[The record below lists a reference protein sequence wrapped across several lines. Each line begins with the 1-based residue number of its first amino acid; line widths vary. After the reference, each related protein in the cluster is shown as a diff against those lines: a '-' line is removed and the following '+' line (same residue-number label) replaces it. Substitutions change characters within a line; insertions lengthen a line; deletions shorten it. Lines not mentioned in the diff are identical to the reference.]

1 MEALKKRFPS
11 AVTAK
16 IELRTTK
23 IMNDGVTIKQNLHA
37 VCVEAEKG
45 YVFSSKK

>member
-11 AVTAK
+11 VVTAK
-16 IELRTTK
+16 IELRITK
-23 IMNDGVTIKQNLHA
+23 IMNDGVITKQNA

-45 YVFSSKK
+45 YFFFGSKK